1 VNKQAVTGH
10 LALINGWSPIFQ
22 LQELQYKMIFNFD
35 LLLMDKVEVKGGE
48 GFTESGGKDCC

>member
-1 VNKQAVTGH
+1 
-10 LALINGWSPIFQ
+10 
-22 LQELQYKMIFNFD
+22 MIFNFD